1 MRSPQPTSSIEP
13 TLANTLKPTLTRK
26 LQSSTAVQSA
36 PLRALYDAYS
46 FNVIPALGRAVAGD
60 AAPYQYLVESIRQFP
75 DQETLAGMFQ
85 DAGLSHV
92 THENILDGVVA
103 IHSGF
108 KL

>member
-1 MRSPQPTSSIEP
+1 MTRPERA
-13 TLANTLKPTLTRK
+13 LAEGARVLRRGGRL
-26 LQSSTAVQSA
+26 LCMEFSAVQSA